1 MNRNK
6 DEISGT
12 ILSGVSVFVIA
23 APRERFTESEFN
35 VMKKYLDSGGSLLV
49 LVTEG
54 GEKTLQTN
62 INFLLEEY
70 GIMVNNDCVVR
81 THYFKYFH
89 PKECLVA
96 NGVLNRGIAQHAGKK
111 LENFS
116 QALSFVYPFGATLNI
131 ARPAVAVLSSGTV
144 AFPLNRPVMAFCAL
158 PSRTRSGHP
167 GMSGY
172 NLHSHAHMHLF
183 TVSLFEVPRAA
194 HIWDAGPGVE
204 TLTKPMTH
212 AQFRKSL
219 VKDLVASKLAQQM
232 SRRGRRGQ
240 PTQGQGTPPA
250 EQSGGGKLVVLGSCH
265 LFSDSYID
273 KEDNDKLREVIFA
286 FLTSD
291 NVQLNT
297 LDSDDPE
304 ITDYCQVPDTC
315 HLADLPRGCLQ
326 EAVDDVPTDYTRLF
340 DHSLSSV
347 NMDMVP
353 AVLAAYE
360 ELQVKHEPL
369 KLIPP
374 QFESPLPPLQPAV
387 FPPSFRDLP
396 PPALELFD
404 LEEAFSSDKARLSQ
418 LANKCLGGGVG
429 GGRVGGGAALEDE
442 IADLEY
448 WIREAGRI
456 IGVGSPTDDAAKI
469 LHAVALL
476 IAEFKKNNV
485 FKEEKLI

>member
-1 MNRNK
+1 MVPTEVESSEKLNTILFNQSKNELFKLNDNYKILQRKLKGNWKVTVNK

-172 NLHSHAHMHLF
+172 NLHSHAHMHRRLP
-183 TVSLFEVPRAA
+183 VS
-194 HIWDAGPGVE
+194 
-204 TLTKPMTH
+204 
-212 AQFRKSL
+212 
-219 VKDLVASKLAQQM
+219 AS
-232 SRRGRRGQ
+232 
-240 PTQGQGTPPA
+240 
-250 EQSGGGKLVVLGSCH
+250 
-265 LFSDSYID
+265 
-273 KEDNDKLREVIFA
+273 
-286 FLTSD
+286 
-291 NVQLNT
+291 
-297 LDSDDPE
+297 
-304 ITDYCQVPDTC
+304 
-315 HLADLPRGCLQ
+315 
-326 EAVDDVPTDYTRLF
+326 
-340 DHSLSSV
+340 
-347 NMDMVP
+347 
-353 AVLAAYE
+353 
-360 ELQVKHEPL
+360 
-369 KLIPP
+369 
-374 QFESPLPPLQPAV
+374 
-387 FPPSFRDLP
+387 
-396 PPALELFD
+396 
-404 LEEAFSSDKARLSQ
+404 
-418 LANKCLGGGVG
+418 
-429 GGRVGGGAALEDE
+429 
-442 IADLEY
+442 
-448 WIREAGRI
+448 
-456 IGVGSPTDDAAKI
+456 
-469 LHAVALL
+469 
-476 IAEFKKNNV
+476 
-485 FKEEKLI
+485 

>member
-1 MNRNK
+1 MVPTEVESSEKLNTILFNQSKNELFKLNDNYKILQRKLKGNWKVTVNK

-167 GMSGY
+167 
-172 NLHSHAHMHLF
+172 
-183 TVSLFEVPRAA
+183 E
-194 HIWDAGPGVE
+194 
-204 TLTKPMTH
+204 
-212 AQFRKSL
+212 
-219 VKDLVASKLAQQM
+219 
-232 SRRGRRGQ
+232 
-240 PTQGQGTPPA
+240 
-250 EQSGGGKLVVLGSCH
+250 SGGGKLVVLGSCH

-291 NVQLNT
+291 NVELNT

-360 ELQVKHEPL
+360 ELQV
-369 KLIPP
+369 
-374 QFESPLPPLQPAV
+374 
-387 FPPSFRDLP
+387 
-396 PPALELFD
+396 
-404 LEEAFSSDKARLSQ
+404 
-418 LANKCLGGGVG
+418 
-429 GGRVGGGAALEDE
+429 
-442 IADLEY
+442 
-448 WIREAGRI
+448 
-456 IGVGSPTDDAAKI
+456 
-469 LHAVALL
+469 
-476 IAEFKKNNV
+476 
-485 FKEEKLI
+485 

>member
-1 MNRNK
+1 MVPTEVESSEKLNTILFNQSKNELFKLNDNYKILQRKLKGNWKVTVNK

-167 GMSGY
+167 
-172 NLHSHAHMHLF
+172 
-183 TVSLFEVPRAA
+183 E
-194 HIWDAGPGVE
+194 
-204 TLTKPMTH
+204 
-212 AQFRKSL
+212 
-219 VKDLVASKLAQQM
+219 
-232 SRRGRRGQ
+232 
-240 PTQGQGTPPA
+240 
-250 EQSGGGKLVVLGSCH
+250 SGGGKLVVLGSCH